1 LDSRITELPALA
13 GADLMAIDQL
23 AVADLSASETKK
35 VSSKDLI
42 QNGVKLIDDGT
53 LPGAKLVANSVT
65 AAQIGP
71 DAITASELADGS
83 VDTAAVMDL
92 AITNSKI
99 AAGVDGAK
107 LTDDTVTAAKIPAAS
122 LNRGLDKT
130 GGAIGHTNA
139 VTPAT
144 RSGIT
149 FDAQGHI
156 TGTAPLAPVDLPIA
170 TQSAVGAVSIPA
182 ASGLTVSGGGAVNHA
197 STIAAGT
204 RSGITYNATGHITAA
219 VALIPDD
226 IPTASQIAKGGVIV
240 PGPELTVDA
249 AGTLHHA
256 DSGVSAGTY
265 PKVTVDA
272 KGHVTAGGLL
282 VAGDIPNLDATK
294 LNTGILD
301 PARIGDRS
309 ITQEKLNHYAISF
322 IQEAE
327 PASASLYHNGMLW
340 YQESTAQLHMWNGN
354 SWMTVGSLGRL
365 GSENMRFCG
374 TFTAATGEI
383 IDLTTFGTAGGFAV
397 GPIPTATD
405 AMTGAYFVCK
415 TAGSYGGATYD
426 AGDWVL
432 CLGATKGWVRIDTL
446 NGGSS
451 SVAIKDLIDVRIT
464 APATGETLVYDGT
477 AGKWVNRPTTGVKAA
492 FTQAPDGART
502 SFTLTVDGSAATGL
516 LISVGGVIQE
526 PNKDYSFVGPRT
538 VNFTSPLPAGV
549 DYWVVVEGV
558 PGSGGG
564 GAALPTGTAA
574 QEYLRWNSTLGAWA
588 AATDLDGG
596 TF

>member
-1 LDSRITELPALA
+1 
-13 GADLMAIDQL
+13 MAIDQL

-272 KGHVTAGGLL
+272 RGHVTAGGALI
-282 VAGDIPNLDATK
+282 AGDIPNLDATK

-309 ITQEKLNHYAISF
+309 IVQEKLADYSISF

-327 PASASLYHNGMLW
+327 PPSANLYHNGMLW
-340 YQESTAQLHMWNGN
+340 YQESTSQLFMWNGN

-365 GSENMRFCG
+365 GTENMRFCG
-374 TFTAATGEI
+374 TFSAATGEI
-383 IDLTTFGTAGGFAV
+383 VDLTAFGITGGFAV
-397 GPIPTATD
+397 GAIPAPTD
-405 AMTGAYFVCK
+405 PMTGAYFVCK
-415 TAGSYGGATYD
+415 TAGTYSGSAYD
-426 AGDWVL
+426 NGDWVL
-432 CLGATKGWVRIDTL
+432 CLGAAKGWVRIDTL

-451 SVAIKDLIDVRIT
+451 SAALKDLIDVRIT
-464 APATGETLVYDGT
+464 SPANGETLIYDST
-477 AGKWVNRPTTGVKAA
+477 ANKWVNRPTASTKAA
-492 FTQAPDGART
+492 FTQAPDGTRT
-502 SFTLTVDGSAATGL
+502 SFTLTQDGSAATGL

-526 PNKDYSFVGPRT
+526 PNKDYTFTAPRT
-538 VNFTSPLPAGV
+538 VNFTTPLPVGI
-549 DYWVVVEGV
+549 DYWVLIEGV
-558 PGSGGG
+558 PGTGGGGG

-574 QEYLRWNSTLGAWA
+574 EEYLKWDATLGAWV
-588 AATDLDGG
+588 AATVLSGG
-596 TF
+596 TY